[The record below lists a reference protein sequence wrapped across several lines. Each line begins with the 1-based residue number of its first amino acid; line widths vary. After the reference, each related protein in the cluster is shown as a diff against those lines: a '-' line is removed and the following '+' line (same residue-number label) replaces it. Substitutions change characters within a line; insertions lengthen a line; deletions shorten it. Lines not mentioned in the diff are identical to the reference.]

1 MSYIL
6 RTDRAAWR
14 ARWIPSPSRAMH
26 RRDLIKS
33 GLLSGAALT
42 TGVHAASAAPVA
54 AADRRHY
61 ELRNYELRSDVS
73 SAGLRNFHR
82 DILVPALTRA
92 GAGAVGVFSAETGY
106 PAQNLLVFIEY
117 PSLEAVQGVNDKL
130 AADSAYTTAVGAF
143 EKGADLPYL
152 RYDSQLMR
160 AFSGHTTVEVP
171 PGPAS
176 RPARVF
182 EMRTYEAR
190 SAAALER
197 KMAMFNEAEI
207 ALFRTLGMTPVF
219 FGENLFGT
227 RLPSLTYMLT
237 FEDMTARY
245 KAWAAFGASPDWRR
259 INSDPKYAATGS
271 VSVIHAAFLR
281 PAPFSQIR

>member
-1 MSYIL
+1 
-6 RTDRAAWR
+6 
-14 ARWIPSPSRAMH
+14 MH

-42 TGVHAASAAPVA
+42 TGFHTASAAPAA

-73 SAGLRNFHR
+73 SAGLRNFYR
-82 DILVPALTRA
+82 DVLLPALTRA

-106 PAQNLLVFIEY
+106 PAQNLLVVIEY
-117 PSLEAVQGVNDKL
+117 PSLDAVQGVNDKL
-130 AADSAYTTAVGAF
+130 AADSAYAAAVGTF

-152 RYDSQLMR
+152 RYDAQLMR
-160 AFSGHTTVEVP
+160 AFSAHTSVEVP

-259 INSDPKYAATGS
+259 ISSDPKYAATGS

-281 PAPFSQIR
+281 PLPFSQIR

>member
-1 MSYIL
+1 
-6 RTDRAAWR
+6 
-14 ARWIPSPSRAMH
+14 MH
-26 RRDLIKS
+26 RRDLIKA
-33 GLLSGAALT
+33 GLVTGAAAT
-42 TGVHAASAAPVA
+42 TGFRSPAPTPAPA

-61 ELRNYELRSDVS
+61 ELRNYELRGDVA
-73 SAGLRNFHR
+73 SAGLRNYYR
-82 DILVPALTRA
+82 DVFVPALARA
-92 GAGAVGVFSAETGY
+92 GAGAVGLFTAETGF
-106 PAQNLLVFIEY
+106 PTQNLLTLIEY
-117 PSLEAVQGVNDKL
+117 PSLEAVQSVGDKL
-130 AADSAYTTAVGAF
+130 AADSAYASAVATF

-152 RYDSQLMR
+152 RYDAQLMR
-160 AFSGHTTVEVP
+160 AFSGHTSVEVP
-171 PGPAS
+171 AGPAT

-182 EMRTYEAR
+182 ELRTYEAR

-219 FGENLFGT
+219 FGENLYGS

-245 KAWAAFGASPDWRR
+245 KAWSAFGASPDWRR

-281 PAPFSQIR
+281 PLPFSQVR